1 MGERIRQL
9 EDALAILQA
18 KHSNEPHPLLRDD
31 ALTTTKTEPQFNEGN
46 ALSRETAQKPG
57 DVIEAFGTLSV
68 YDRGVSRF
76 FGPSGGAEVR
86 GHSITVVCR
95 TICQDLRIL
104 SIRTIVTI
112 SSFGSCAKFRLEGA
126 LPILNGGDSPRVFS
140 SWQ

>member
-57 DVIEAFGTLSV
+57 DMIEAFGTLSV

-86 GHSITVVCR
+86 GYIQLQWFAGRYVR
-95 TICQDLRIL
+95 
-104 SIRTIVTI
+104 
-112 SSFGSCAKFRLEGA
+112 K
-126 LPILNGGDSPRVFS
+126 VFS
-140 SWQ
+140 ADSIHPHYSCRIQPWFLCNVLFGRRISGSQWR